1 MRTSSSPSSVNCCR
15 SQCPRAVS
23 PNGGAAMRATSSCQC
38 ANCGSCARSQ
48 AKAERIS
55 GNADNRVTS
64 CCAEGNA
71 SDTSALEL
79 SAMGTSPSYYNA
91 LQKPGVG
98 FGGTADYIR
107 VVTLPGG
114 PVRKCAPLG
123 IPAGHITQERKQT
136 RAPGA

>member
-79 SAMGTSPSYYNA
+79 SAMGTNSSYYNA
-91 LQKPGVG
+91 LQKPGVSI
-98 FGGTADYIR
+98 GGTADYIR
-107 VVTLPGG
+107 VVTLPGV
-114 PVRKCAPLG
+114 PVRKCAPFR
-123 IPAGHITQERKQT
+123 IPAGHIYKRGNKLVPQ
-136 RAPGA
+136 